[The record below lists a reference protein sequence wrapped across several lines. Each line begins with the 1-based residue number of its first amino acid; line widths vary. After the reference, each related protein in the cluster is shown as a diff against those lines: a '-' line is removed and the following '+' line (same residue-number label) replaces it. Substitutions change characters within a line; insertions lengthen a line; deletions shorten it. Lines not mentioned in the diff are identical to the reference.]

1 MKKSACLLLLLLI
14 HACPALSAGDQ
25 SLPTEG
31 EITCD
36 YPVEQVPELIQ
47 QGQSARAIKDI
58 LQPAIDQL
66 HAAQKTNKQQFY
78 CSRTDTETLLYL
90 LGVAAGKP
98 VRPTDK
104 DSACIVDYHF
114 ALALY
119 YYGYIEAA
127 KGDNAQAVNYLNQAL
142 ALSPMNAMFLSE
154 LGYVYTKEG
163 QMQQALEILQ
173 QAEEAADGF
182 SPEALKLSEKTRA
195 MRMQG
200 YIYIEQRQFDKAR
213 AIYRQCL
220 ALNPQDRQAQNEL
233 DYIDQMLKRSPKPAS
248 AK

>member
-1 MKKSACLLLLLLI
+1 MKKSACLLLLMLI
-14 HACPALSAGDQ
+14 NACPALNAGDP
-25 SLPTEG
+25 SLPTKG
-31 EITCD
+31 EVTCD
-36 YPVEQVPELIQ
+36 YPVEQVPKLIQ
-47 QGQSARAIKDI
+47 EGQSAQAIKDI

-66 HAAQKTNKQQFY
+66 HAQEKANEQQFY

-90 LGVAAGKP
+90 LGVATGKP

-104 DSACIVDYHF
+104 DSACIVDYRF

-127 KGDNAQAVNYLNQAL
+127 KGDNAQAVKYLNEAI
-142 ALSPMNAMFLSE
+142 ALSPMNAMFLTE
-154 LGYVYTKEG
+154 LGYVYTREG
-163 QMQQALEILQ
+163 QMQKALETLQ

-200 YIYIEQRQFDKAR
+200 YIYIEQRQFDQAR

-220 ALNPQDRQAQNEL
+220 ELNPQDRQAQNEL
-233 DYIDQMLKRSPKPAS
+233 DYIDQMLKRSAKPAS